1 MKYTKE
7 HQLLAAVVPQWH
19 YRIARP
25 FKQFRESGITPEV
38 YHCLQVLLWQGDG
51 MTMSELARLAR
62 MSRQQTTKVVD
73 RLIQGGFAQRESD
86 PNDRRLIRLRTTA
99 YAEEFVGQFQRQQAD
114 YYETMFEEMSE
125 EDRRAFCTALETLSG
140 VFGRLPNP
148 CCYRSEEEKEE
159 KEGKEGRKC

>member
-1 MKYTKE
+1 MKHVKE

-25 FKQFRESGITPEV
+25 FKQFRESGITPEA

-51 MTMSELARLAR
+51 MTMSELAGLAR

-73 RLIQGGFAQRESD
+73 RLIRGGFAQRESD
-86 PNDRRLIRLRTTA
+86 PSDRRLIRLRTTA
-99 YAEEFVGQFQRQQAD
+99 YAKEYVEQFRRQQAD
-114 YYETMFEEMSE
+114 YYETMFEEMGE
-125 EDRRAFCTALETLSG
+125 EDRLAFGAALEVLNG
-140 VFGRLPNP
+140 VFSRLPNP
-148 CCYRSEEEKEE
+148 CCCRGEEEKEE

>member
-1 MKYTKE
+1 MKYQKE

-25 FKQFRESGITPEV
+25 FKQFHESGITPEV
-38 YHCLQVLLWQGDG
+38 YHCLQALLWQGDG

-73 RLIQGGFAQRESD
+73 RLIRGGFAQREND
-86 PNDRRLIRLRTTA
+86 PADRRVIRLRTTA
-99 YAEEFVGQFQRQQAD
+99 YAREYVENFQRQQAD
-114 YYETMFEEMSE
+114 YYESMFEEMGA
-125 EDRRAFCTALETLSG
+125 EDRAAFCTAMETLRD

-148 CCYRSEEEKEE
+148 CCGRGEEQE
-159 KEGKEGRKC
+159 RKDVDKC